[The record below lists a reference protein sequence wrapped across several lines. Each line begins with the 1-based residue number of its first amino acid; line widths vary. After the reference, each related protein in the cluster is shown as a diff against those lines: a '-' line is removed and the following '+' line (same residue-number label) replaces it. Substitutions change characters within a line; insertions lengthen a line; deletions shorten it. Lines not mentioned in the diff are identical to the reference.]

1 MDDEGRVVFRTREEL
16 YGTPRISPSGA
27 ASAAAPHVGL
37 TPQQRLLL
45 ALSELEESRARDSS
59 SRARAADGTDDS
71 SAFAAGSRSAAGEG
85 VAAVGTAATASS
97 GASLACCGDAGADDV
112 SAAEATW
119 AWR

>member
-1 MDDEGRVVFRTREEL
+1 MID
-16 YGTPRISPSGA
+16 GA

-45 ALSELEESRARDSS
+45 ALSELEDSRARESS

-85 VAAVGTAATASS
+85 VAAVGTAATASYAFS
-97 GASLACCGDAGADDV
+97 IVRWPIGSLIVDGGVVWCV
-112 SAAEATW
+112 LSET
-119 AWR
+119 RFVRV